1 MRIRVEFNC
10 EDGRAT
16 AEITGWRWCADEM
29 IDFVGVLKERFFSA
43 EQPVKVKVSLRVLHA
58 IVRLEGHSSQQRF
71 APKQNQ
77 LPPRKP

>member
-1 MRIRVEFNC
+1 MRIRVEFNS

-29 IDFVGVLKERFFSA
+29 IDFVSVMKSRFFST

-58 IVRLEGHSSQQRF
+58 IVRLEGYSSQQWF
-71 APKQNQ
+71 ASKQDNS
-77 LPPRKP
+77 PPRKP